1 MAHLFDSQ
9 PTDGLNGAHDAMIGI
24 SKIEM
29 ELAHILGERDGLE
42 VAPRAWAK
50 RIRGSRGVVDEEE
63 RKASI
68 VWFHVPVR
76 V

>member
-1 MAHLFDSQ
+1 VAHLLDGQ

-24 SKIEM
+24 PKIEM
-29 ELAHILGERDGLE
+29 EFAHVFRERDGLK